1 MELSARVL
9 VVDDVPEN
17 LSLIDAILQ
26 SQGFEIIKANNGV
39 LALEKIRISPPHL
52 ILLDVMMPEIDGYQL
67 TQKIRQ
73 DSNLPY
79 IPILLI
85 STDDQA
91 SVIKGLALGVDDF
104 IRKPLHIGE
113 LIARVRSLLQLKHS
127 IDEREQ
133 MVRIREDFVSRLTH
147 DLRTPLVAAERMFS
161 LMQQGVLGELSEN
174 LLEVIDAMTRNN
186 RNLLQMVNN
195 LLEVYLY
202 EADRK
207 TLDYTEVDLL
217 AIILEVIRELQPLAD
232 EKHLPL
238 DFLWAAKAK
247 YTLMGDKLELR
258 RMATNLIT
266 NAIKFTDS
274 GSVNVSLSIDDRELK
289 QLIFT
294 VTDTGIGI
302 TEEEKIC
309 LFDIFPTNHQRC
321 VSSGLGL
328 YLSRQIIEKHRGK
341 ITVDS
346 QLDQGTTFTVY
357 LPLNLEYNSESR
369 CYPPGSSLFS
379 RN

>member
-26 SQGFEIIKANNGV
+26 SQGFEIIKANNGG

-67 TQKIRQ
+67 IQKVRQ
-73 DSNLPY
+73 DSNLPH

-207 TLDYTEVDLL
+207 TLDYTEVDLP

-247 YTLMGDKLELR
+247 YTLMGDQLELR
-258 RMATNLIT
+258 RMATNLIA

-274 GSVNVSLSIDDRELK
+274 GSVNVSLSIDVLELK

-294 VTDTGIGI
+294 VSDTGIGI

-309 LFDIFPTNHQRC
+309 IFDLFPTNDQRC

-357 LPLNLEYNSESR
+357 LPLNLEDNPQSR